1 MSIVTPRQLV
11 TALALASAAA
21 FPAVAFDGW
30 HVENATMVEGKGS
43 GWDYVAID
51 GAHGRLFVGHRKEGL
66 QVFDLAT
73 HKLVKVIGTTASD
86 SSNGATLIPEFDLGV
101 SYNENGT
108 ITPFKLSTLDASPS
122 IKIGEEL
129 DATHYD
135 PASKRL
141 VANMGSGKDGTDL
154 IVLDV
159 PSLKRVG
166 TIKVTAK
173 KPEHAEADG
182 KGGFFL
188 ASRDESKVYRLDTTA
203 MKVTAEWPTP
213 GCAQTNG
220 LALDATNRRI
230 FLGCRPHH
238 DGDFSRWLY
247 YAAHLGKRRCWVGK
261 QHQCQPAYD
270 HIE

>member
-1 MSIVTPRQLV
+1 MARAIISLPTP
-11 TALALASAAA
+11 
-21 FPAVAFDGW
+21 D
-30 HVENATMVEGKGS
+30 
-43 GWDYVAID
+43 
-51 GAHGRLFVGHRKEGL
+51 
-66 QVFDLAT
+66 
-73 HKLVKVIGTTASD
+73 
-86 SSNGATLIPEFDLGV
+86 
-101 SYNENGT
+101 
-108 ITPFKLSTLDASPS
+108 SPS

-203 MKVTAEWPTP
+203 MKVTAVPNN
-213 GCAQTNG
+213 QTN
-220 LALDATNRRI
+220 LSDERNVVVI
-230 FLGCRPHH
+230 
-238 DGDFSRWLY
+238 
-247 YAAHLGKRRCWVGK
+247 RCQTIGPIPP
-261 QHQCQPAYD
+261 QNGS
-270 HIE
+270 